1 MSSEPIEYYPYDQKE
16 IDYLCHR
23 DTQMAGLIER
33 VGMIHKR
40 ILPDIFSGIIYT
52 IIGQQV
58 STRVQE
64 TIWQRIQ
71 ETIPDITPTTIIEH
85 SSDTLRACG
94 ISYKKVDYIRGIAQ
108 QIITGSL
115 DIEALQTISDTQIIE
130 SLCQLDGIGVWSA
143 EMILIFSLQRPD
155 VLSYG
160 DLGIR
165 RGLCNLYHLK
175 SLSSTR
181 FAKYKQLFSPYGTVA
196 SLYLCSVN
204 PSTRKYTTYWGEEM
218 M

>member
-1 MSSEPIEYYPYDQKE
+1 MYPVPIEYYPYGQKE

-23 DTQMAGLIER
+23 DFQMARLIER

-40 ILPDIFSGIIYT
+40 ILPDIFNGIIYA

-58 STRVQE
+58 STRAQE

-85 SSDTLRACG
+85 SPDTLRECG

-115 DIEALQTISDTQIIE
+115 DIEALRTMSDTQVIE
-130 SLCQLDGIGVWSA
+130 RLCQLDGIGVWSA

-165 RGLCNLYHLK
+165 RGLCNLYHLNV
-175 SLSSTR
+175 LSPAR
-181 FAKYKQLFSPYGTVA
+181 FTQYKQLFSPYGTVA
-196 SLYLCSVN
+196 SLYLWQC
-204 PSTRKYTTYWGEEM
+204 T
-218 M
+218 